1 MKNIYNWRNILTGKK
16 RKEKYTL
23 KAYLHASIVTFFPF
37 SLTFSRLD
45 VLKTFSPHVQVLST
59 ARIVLPPTKR
69 RGTNN
74 GQGDSLIT

>member
-1 MKNIYNWRNILTGKK
+1 MKNIYNWRNILTKK
-16 RKEKYTL
+16 ERKIHPKGIFTCKHCYV
-23 KAYLHASIVTFFPF
+23 SPF
-37 SLTFSRLD
+37 SLTFSGLD